1 MPVNYL
7 STRREVLRAL
17 LSASIVGVLPAS
29 KSQVYG
35 SERERQDFGPVRDR
49 ILQAIANGSA
59 TGVAVAV
66 AYGGRIVWEE
76 GFGWA
81 NRETGLKVTPRTPFS
96 LASITKPFT
105 ATTVMTLVAEGKV
118 SLDEPANKY
127 LSKSKIEGANGNADG
142 ATVQRL
148 GAHASGLPT
157 MFETYFGTTRAQSP
171 ESAAAG
177 LWKARVSAR

>member
-1 MPVNYL
+1 M
-7 STRREVLRAL
+7 
-17 LSASIVGVLPAS
+17 
-29 KSQVYG
+29 
-35 SERERQDFGPVRDR
+35 RERQDFGPVRDR

-157 MFETYFGTTRAQSP
+157 MFETYSRP
-171 ESAAAG
+171 H
-177 LWKARVSAR
+177 KRRVQICCCGIMDGSRIRPVVVTNTAISVLLH